1 MANEVVTV
9 EGYYPEIYFKPVLD
23 ALLSEHER
31 YPFTIVVVSW
41 DARQSELDYR
51 RFRRDIIE
59 SPLLPNRV
67 FPGGI
72 TATTRGVVFLDGS
85 KILFV
90 PKSRLEDP
98 NFLRGRNAEIV
109 RL

>member
-23 ALLSEHER
+23 ALLGEHEQ
-31 YPFTIVVVSW
+31 YPFTLVVVSR
-41 DARQSELDYR
+41 DARQSDLDYR
-51 RFRRDIIE
+51 RFRRDVIE

-67 FPGGI
+67 FPGRSDGSN
-72 TATTRGVVFLDGS
+72 GEVFLDGS
-85 KILFV
+85 KIIFV

-98 NFLRGRNAEIV
+98 TFLLGRNAEIV